1 MPSQAQKSNS
11 SASSRSSTNSIP
23 PSQLVS
29 LPSLACSL
37 SSLPQAKSID
47 GLSLH
52 PTMLAQHNAESQAKV
67 TASFHPSHVPVVI
80 LYRQLQKALSKSAA
94 NATSPTAYAVP
105 HAQPVQYS
113 PNSNPPPLMMR
124 KSAKSKMQ
132 V

>member
-1 MPSQAQKSNS
+1 MPSQTQKSAS

-23 PSQLVS
+23 PEQLIA

-52 PTMLAQHNAESQAKV
+52 PTMLAQRNAESQAK
-67 TASFHPSHVPVVI
+67 
-80 LYRQLQKALSKSAA
+80 LQKALSKSAA
-94 NATSPTAYAVP
+94 NTTLPAYAAP
-105 HAQPVQYS
+105 HMQPVQYS

-124 KSAKSKMQ
+124 KPAKSKMQ

>member
-1 MPSQAQKSNS
+1 MPSQAQKSAS
-11 SASSRSSTNSIP
+11 SASSRSSSSNSTP
-23 PSQLVS
+23 PDQLIS

-37 SSLPQAKSID
+37 SALPQAKSID

-52 PTMLAQHNAESQAKV
+52 PSRIAQRNAESQAK
-67 TASFHPSHVPVVI
+67 
-80 LYRQLQKALSKSAA
+80 LQKALSKSAA
-94 NATSPTAYAVP
+94 NASLPAAYGVP

-113 PNSNPPPLMMR
+113 PNSNSPPLMMR